1 MHFFLTN
8 IRYGKAPFIAWLS
21 LAAWLPCH
29 GQKAALSPLTGA
41 RPNIIFILADD
52 LGYADLGCYG
62 QRAIQTP
69 NIDRLAAEG
78 MRFTQAYA
86 GSTVCA
92 PSRSVLMTGKHT
104 GHTTVRGNNGVGGVV
119 GLEGLPGRI
128 PLLEEDTTLAEVLR
142 AAGYRTGMTGKWGLG
157 EPATSGHPNAQGF
170 EEFYGFLNQ
179 RRAHSYYPDYI
190 WKDTS
195 KVFVTGNQN
204 GGRGQYIHDAFT
216 EFALGFLDRHRESP
230 FLLFLPYTAPHER
243 FEVPELGPYADS
255 LHWTEDERIYAAMV
269 TRLDR
274 DVGILMQKL
283 DALGLSENT
292 LVVFCSDN
300 GPAFLWKDRFDSAG
314 RFRGFK
320 RDLYEGGIR
329 VPMIVRYP
337 GKIPAG
343 AVSGLPW
350 YFGDVLPT
358 LAALAGAQT
367 PGGLD
372 GENILPA
379 FTLQKPDKAVF
390 NRAFYW
396 EFHERGFQQAV
407 RWKDWKGVKL
417 APDSL
422 WELYNLRL
430 DPFERQNLAARYP
443 KVVKKL
449 AEIASRE
456 HVPSPFFPVPG
467 DAEGNYSL
475 DAGFPLRFD
484 FGYGGTKKEDIR
496 MLPPSFDPVKP
507 IQYEG
512 FMFRMSPLL
521 AGIKP
526 PGNECPSFFCNRL
539 LN

>member
-1 MHFFLTN
+1 MHYFSNLVLGAF
-8 IRYGKAPFIAWLS
+8 ASSLS
-21 LAAWLPCH
+21 LVVWAPCY
-29 GQKAALSPLTGA
+29 GQKSAPSPLTGT

-128 PLLEEDTTLAEVLR
+128 PLLEDDTTIAEVLR
-142 AAGYRTGMTGKWGLG
+142 EAGYRTGMTGKWGLG

-170 EEFYGFLNQ
+170 GEFYGFLNQ

-216 EFALGFLDRHRESP
+216 EFALRFLDRHQKEP
-230 FLLFLPYTAPHER
+230 FFLFLPYTAPHEH
-243 FEVPELGPYADS
+243 FEVPELGPCADS
-255 LHWTEDERIYAAMV
+255 LHWTEDERTYAAMV
-269 TRLDR
+269 SRLDR

-283 DALGLSENT
+283 EALGLSENT

-300 GPAFLWKDRFDSAG
+300 GPAFPWKGRFDSAG
-314 RFRGFK
+314 HFRGIK

-329 VPMIVRYP
+329 APMIVRYP
-337 GKIPAG
+337 GKIPPG
-343 AVSGLPW
+343 TVNDLPW

-358 LAALAGAQT
+358 LAALAGAKI

-372 GENILPA
+372 GVNILPA
-379 FTLQKPDKAVF
+379 FTLQKLEKAALK
-390 NRAFYW
+390 RSFYW

-430 DPFERQNLAARYP
+430 DPSERQNIAGRYS
-443 KVVKKL
+443 KIVKKL
-449 AEIASRE
+449 AEIAGKE
-456 HVPSPFFPVPG
+456 HTPSPFFPVPG
-467 DAEGNYSL
+467 ETNGSSNL
-475 DAGFPLRFD
+475 NITFPIRFD
-484 FGYGGTKKEDIR
+484 FGPGKTKEATFGFFQR
-496 MLPPSFDPVKP
+496 TNM
-507 IQYEG
+507 IQERE
-512 FMFRMSPLL
+512 MVSS
-521 AGIKP
+521 AGIKSREKT
-526 PGNECPSFFCNRL
+526 GKEEGH
-539 LN
+539 